1 MTTDFIFN
9 LIQCICVLI
18 ASVTAIFGI
27 TSWRR
32 EAKWKRKYELAE
44 EVLSLFYE
52 CREKIEIIRSP
63 AGYVGEG
70 NTRKRNENE
79 LPEESE
85 ILDQAYVFFERYEKE
100 KESFIKLYTIKF
112 RFIAVFGKEADVP
125 FDEIKKI
132 INQILFAANRLG
144 YRYWKDQG
152 RRKFTEAQFEKH
164 LEQMEKHEAIVWS
177 SYDDDEFSQKVDES
191 IEKIE
196 AYCLSIMKK

>member
-1 MTTDFIFN
+1 MTENFVFN
-9 LIQCICVLI
+9 LIQCICVVI
-18 ASVTAIFGI
+18 ASITAIFGI

-52 CREKIEIIRSP
+52 CKEKISMIRSP

-70 NTRKRNENE
+70 KTRKRDENE
-79 LPEESE
+79 LSEESE
-85 ILDQAYVFFERYEKE
+85 ILDEAYVFFERYEKE
-100 KESFIKLYTIKF
+100 KEPFIKLYTLKF
-112 RFIAVFGKEADVP
+112 RFIAVFGKDANEP

-132 INQILFAANRLG
+132 INEILFAANRLG
-144 YRYWKDQG
+144 HRYWKDQG
-152 RRKFTEAQFEKH
+152 RKKFTEAQFEKH
-164 LEQMEKHEAIVWS
+164 LEQMEKYEAIVWS
-177 SYDDDEFSQKVDES
+177 SYENDEFNQKVDKS